1 MSIIY
6 EALQKIERRPKE
18 NATAEPRVAAVHHE
32 TISSS
37 VLTQKKPR
45 SLLSVGITLCFLLL
59 LGIYFL
65 RIQSPI
71 KPLPVAST
79 KVLSAD
85 RQPQPLAKDGVD
97 DLMQAINAASV
108 NDPAQTYEGE
118 VTYTLQGIIYDE
130 ENPLALINGKKVGL
144 GDRIGD
150 ALVLDI
156 SGNGVEL
163 LINEEKKFLPL
174 E

>member
-18 NATAEPRVAAVHHE
+18 NATAEPGIAAAHHE
-32 TISSS
+32 TIASP
-37 VLTQKKPR
+37 VLTRKPR

-65 RIQSPI
+65 RIQSPV
-71 KPLPVAST
+71 KPLPVTGT
-79 KVLSAD
+79 KIFPAD
-85 RQPQPLAKDGVD
+85 RQPPAQDGAD
-97 DLMQAINAASV
+97 DLMQAINAVAV
-108 NDPAQTYEGE
+108 NNPAQTYEGE

-130 ENPLALINGKKVGL
+130 ESPLALINGKKVGL